1 MGIGTY
7 QAVRPVIVD
16 GKPIAAG
23 EKFKMPAAEAAEM
36 LNLGQI
42 EIAKPDPEPQELD

>member
-1 MGIGTY
+1 MEIETY

-16 GKPIAAG
+16 GKVIAPGA
-23 EKFKMPAAEAAEM
+23 KFKMPAVDAAEM

-42 EIAKPDPEPQELD
+42 ELAKPDPEPQELD